1 MPKHQEPIEA
11 PNAGAAAL
19 SSDIP
24 FQYRDFNTAQLK
36 QIFGCEKTTLF
47 EKIIPQLE
55 ELGGVYHEGGR
66 VKANGAAILALRA
79 RKLAKPQVSRSM
91 PKNHH
96 EKRRSRSGGPAP

>member
-1 MPKHQEPIEA
+1 MPKHQQPIEA
-11 PNAGAAAL
+11 PNVGAAAL

-24 FQYRDFNTAQLK
+24 FQHRDFNTAQLK

-79 RKLAKPQVSRSM
+79 RKLAELRVSRPM
-91 PKNHH
+91 PKNYY
-96 EKRRSRSGGPAP
+96 EKRKRRSRKPD